1 MVLIDFTDEEIR
13 HIFQHYPSPH
23 HHPQIWSKLMRA
35 MIPKQEDSIWNLD
48 KDVFEERLQRESKII
63 AMNMMKNMAR
73 PAPTAPATQ
82 TYPPTY
88 DAEIGNIWSQ
98 MGAVLER
105 LERLEAQIA
114 ALVNKMNRQ

>member
-1 MVLIDFTDEEIR
+1 MIIMVLIDFTDEEIR
-13 HIFQHYPSPH
+13 HIFKNYPTPH
-23 HHPQIWSKLMRA
+23 HHPQIWSKLLRGMVKYQYDL
-35 MIPKQEDSIWNLD
+35 PQTSD
-48 KDVFEERLQRESKII
+48 EELNKISKII
-63 AMNMMKNMAR
+63 AMSMMKDMAR